1 MKTYGERL
9 EEALKLA
16 GRERKELCAAIG
28 ITLQALGQVI
38 SGKTKALTAENSAR
52 AARFLQVDHFWLAT
66 GEGSPRGANSDDL
79 FRVLGVTKIEWD
91 RLPTDDKN
99 ELVMLLR
106 AKLDRYAV
114 KSSAA

>member
-1 MKTYGERL
+1 MNTYGERL
-9 EEALKLA
+9 EEALRIA
-16 GRERKELCAAIG
+16 GRERKELCAAVG

-66 GEGSPRGANSDDL
+66 GEGSPSNVITNQNSP
-79 FRVLGVTKIEWD
+79 FPGVSSKDWGS
-91 RLPTDDKN
+91 LPDEDKN
-99 ELVMLLR
+99 ELLMLLR
-106 AKLDRYAV
+106 SKLDRYAL